1 MGCGVTV
8 IKKILVLTY
17 DDQYLKAT
25 YKIITNKD
33 FESKEDTNFINHRFK
48 QKNIIFTFLSNKQK
62 WTWLH
67 HFSGT
72 YGTIIIYEGNETN
85 NNFNEL
91 DTILNSNVLNKRPLV
106 LIFDKSKLGD
116 KDYTFLEE
124 MRFNLL
130 KRNIKFNIQ
139 FIDFSNNNT
148 NVELYYGLDWL
159 FNEINSK

>member
-17 DDQYLKAT
+17 DDQYLKT
-25 YKIITNKD
+25 IYKIIANKE
-33 FESKEDTNFINHRFK
+33 FEIKEGTNFINHKNK

-106 LIFDKSKLGD
+106 LIFDKSKLGN
-116 KDYTFLEE
+116 KDYIFIEE

-139 FIDFSNNNT
+139 FIDFSNNDANT
-148 NVELYYGLDWL
+148 ELFYGLDWL

>member
-17 DDQYLKAT
+17 DDQYLKT
-25 YKIITNKD
+25 IYKIIANKE
-33 FESKEDTNFINHRFK
+33 FEIKEGTNFINHRFK

-106 LIFDKSKLGD
+106 LIFDKSKLGN
-116 KDYTFLEE
+116 KDYIFIEE

-130 KRNIKFNIQ
+130 KRNIKFNI
-139 FIDFSNNNT
+139 
-148 NVELYYGLDWL
+148 
-159 FNEINSK
+159 

>member
-17 DDQYLKAT
+17 DDQYLKT
-25 YKIITNKD
+25 IYKIIANKE
-33 FESKEDTNFINHRFK
+33 FEIKEGTNFINHRFK

-106 LIFDKSKLGD
+106 LIFDKSKLGN
-116 KDYTFLEE
+116 KDYIFIEE

-139 FIDFSNNNT
+139 FIDFSNNDANT
-148 NVELYYGLDWL
+148 ELFYGLDWL
-159 FNEINSK
+159 LLMISFP

>member
-17 DDQYLKAT
+17 DDQYLKT
-25 YKIITNKD
+25 IYKIIANKE
-33 FESKEDTNFINHRFK
+33 FEIKEGTNFINHRFK

-106 LIFDKSKLGD
+106 LIFDKSKLGN
-116 KDYTFLEE
+116 KDYIFIEE

-139 FIDFSNNNT
+139 FIDFSNNDANT
-148 NVELYYGLDWL
+148 
-159 FNEINSK
+159 